1 MTVFI
6 NHIYIKLIKIFNN
19 ELYFRFKF
27 LIQQKKVKNKMFIK
41 IYKQKKVKQNIF
53 KKLMILHLN
62 ILFYKQ

>member
-27 LIQQKKVKNKMFIK
+27 LIQQKKVKNKIFIK
-41 IYKQKKVKQNIF
+41 IYKQKKVK
-53 KKLMILHLN
+53 
-62 ILFYKQ
+62 